1 MKNIFKF
8 AAMAFAAVVL
18 AGGVTS
24 CDNKEECEHINYPT
38 PDMKQWIT
46 DMGGMEIIFDFGVT
60 ESGIIW
66 QGMQMFAMMED
77 YTWYKNTMPFG
88 WDYKIT
94 PKDATS
100 GTITYLGMD
109 TDMDGKGDPD
119 SEVSITYSN
128 LTAKSVTLHI
138 GEELG
143 DLDCTAN
150 YLSFEEMDYGD
161 YE

>member
-18 AGGVTS
+18 AGATS
-24 CDNKEECEHINYPT
+24 CEKEELTI
-38 PDMKQWIT
+38 DGKQWVC
-46 DMGGMEIIFDFGVT
+46 DMEGTPIMFDFGVT
-60 ESGIIW
+60 ESGKIW
-66 QGMQMFAMMED
+66 QGMQMFATMED
-77 YTWYKNTMPFG
+77 YTWYKNMMPFG

-109 TDMDGKGDPD
+109 MDMDGKGDPD
-119 SEVSITYSN
+119 SEVSMTYSD

-138 GEELG
+138 EGLG
-143 DLDCTAN
+143 VLKCTAN
-150 YLSFEEMDYGD
+150 ATNATLEEIDY
-161 YE
+161 